1 MQRSGGMLNR
11 MDMLIEKYRKKMV
24 ESAKREGLSS
34 ASTVRASQQLDR
46 VLNLGVKLQESSW
59 IK

>member
-1 MQRSGGMLNR
+1 MLNR

-46 VLNLGVKLQESSW
+46 LLNIGSRIQDASN
-59 IK
+59 

>member
-1 MQRSGGMLNR
+1 MLNR

-46 VLNLGVKLQESSW
+46 LLNIGGRMQDASN
-59 IK
+59 

>member
-1 MQRSGGMLNR
+1 MLNR

>member
-1 MQRSGGMLNR
+1 MLNR
-11 MDMLIEKYRKKMV
+11 MEMLIEKYRKKMV

-46 VLNLGVKLQESSW
+46 LLNIGSRIQDASN
-59 IK
+59 

>member
-1 MQRSGGMLNR
+1 ME
-11 MDMLIEKYRKKMV
+11 MLIEKYRKKMV

-46 VLNLGVKLQESSW
+46 LLNIGSRIQDASN
-59 IK
+59 